1 MLFLIKKKSKNEEK
15 EKKNHNIFIAMAM
28 TDSES
33 KTGLITGLTLGMLA
47 VLFIIGS
54 ALVSFRLR
62 Y

>member
-1 MLFLIKKKSKNEEK
+1 
-15 EKKNHNIFIAMAM
+15 MAM
-28 TDSES
+28 TDSEL